1 MGMSMVSCLEGEG
14 AIQWQNMSMCDY
26 LSQSAI
32 VFFFSLSLSPH
43 IFLCVCVRV
52 SSVLNVEVES

>member
-1 MGMSMVSCLEGEG
+1 MSMVSCLEGEG

-32 VFFFSLSLSPH
+32 VFFFSLSLSLPYL
-43 IFLCVCVRV
+43 FLCVCVRV